1 MFEVWTP
8 DEEAERLRRRFLG
21 VNKKDF
27 AQNHKVPGG
36 PSMLSQHL
44 SGHRPMSL
52 AAATAYAKGFGVS
65 LAEISPRLA
74 STVAEASMATGS
86 APLSSAAPIPR
97 PPAQWPFEVAQER
110 LKVLQKGDWATLN
123 TTIKTMVELRERD
136 RLEVKS
142 AHG

>member
-1 MFEVWTP
+1 
-8 DEEAERLRRRFLG
+8 
-21 VNKKDF
+21 
-27 AQNHKVPGG
+27 
-36 PSMLSQHL
+36 MLSQHL

-86 APLSSAAPIPR
+86 APLSSAAPIPS

-123 TTIKTMVELRERD
+123 TTIKTMVELREKLVLD
-136 RLEVKS
+136 RRKRIVPATATIDRARHAIGCACGRS
-142 AHG
+142 FPRA